1 MFDAL
6 ALSFVSI
13 LGLLTQRRPILKHI
27 SQHLPTSPNISQHL
41 PTSPNQMLFK
51 YQTTRQDIKILQDTS
66 RYFKTFASARHCHC
80 LSLLFYRKQLE
91 NNMRNRKGPCKNL
104 VICVEQRAQVLLR
117 AAAPVLQLLHALLI
131 CCGTSFR
138 RRSKADMGSIPSPAR
153 SARQTQSIVF

>member
-1 MFDAL
+1 MPQVFDAL

-27 SQHLPTSPNISQHL
+27 SQHLPTSPN
-41 PTSPNQMLFK
+41 QMLFK
-51 YQTTRQDIKILQDTS
+51 YQPQDKTS

-80 LSLLFYRKQLE
+80 LSLFYRKQLE